1 MDNIDWVRIK
11 ETEGNVAA
19 NFQEDSDSEPEAI
32 DVKSIYRY
40 WCNLRWRD
48 DSNVQPFQQYF
59 SHAELLE
66 GC

>member
-40 WCNLRWRD
+40 
-48 DSNVQPFQQYF
+48 
-59 SHAELLE
+59 
-66 GC
+66 